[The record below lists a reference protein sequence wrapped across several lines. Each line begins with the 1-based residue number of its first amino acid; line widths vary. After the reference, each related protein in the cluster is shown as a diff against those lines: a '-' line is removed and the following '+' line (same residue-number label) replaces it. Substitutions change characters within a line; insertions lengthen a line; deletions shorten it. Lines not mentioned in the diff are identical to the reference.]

1 MRPGQR
7 RRGRPSKG
15 KAARTSVVLRPPY
28 LLERLQRSADEEG
41 TDVSGL
47 LRRLAEAYL
56 KRRKGA
62 RL

>member
-28 LLERLQRSADEEG
+28 LLERLQRAADEEE